1 MSSRNRDR
9 LLTSVATG
17 ALLAS
22 IGLASIAPASAGG
35 FAVRQQSASSM
46 GAAYAGNAAGGD
58 LSSMFWNPAAAT
70 VKSGTNSESHYSLML
85 PHAEVNITSSSNPA
99 FLNAASRDSGEI
111 TSLAFLSA
119 SYFSHQF
126 TNFDKN
132 LFLAFSF
139 NSPFGLKTK
148 PDNQDYA
155 GSVIGR
161 ESKLQTFNLSPTLA
175 YKILPSLSIGIG
187 AQLQYAKAKFGF
199 ATGIPSGGDTK
210 FEGSGIAAGWTAGLL
225 WQPTS
230 STSIGLGYRSAITQE
245 LDGAYINTPG
255 VVPQL
260 GLLSNAAKVKLELPD
275 TVTFS
280 VRQSLTQNFRLL
292 GTVEWANWGVLNE
305 LRVVSDGSSPTVF
318 NGTLRTPVPGQTMAV
333 LPVGWTDGWFFSLGG
348 EYDLNQRLTLRAG
361 GAYEITP
368 IDSPTKRLIGIPD
381 NDRIWASIGAS
392 YKWSETMSFDVA
404 YSHVFV
410 QDSTLDRT
418 SLSGVRMLG
427 NVDASIDIVSVSMK
441 SKW

>member
-1 MSSRNRDR
+1 MSFRNRDH

-22 IGLASIAPASAGG
+22 IGLASIVPANAGG

-70 VKSGTNSESHYSLML
+70 VKPGTNSESHYSLII
-85 PHAEVNITSSSNPA
+85 PHAEINITSSSNPA
-99 FLNAASRDSGEI
+99 FLNAGRDSGDI

-161 ESKLQTFNLSPTLA
+161 ESKLQTFNLAPTLG
-175 YKILPSLSIGIG
+175 YKIMPSLSIAVG

-199 ATGIPSGGDTK
+199 ATSTPNSGDTK
-210 FEGSGIAAGWTAGLL
+210 FEGSGLSAGWTAGIL
-225 WQPTS
+225 WQPTA
-230 STSIGLGYRSAITQE
+230 STSVGLGYRSAITQE
-245 LDGAYINTPG
+245 LDGAYINTPAATAAG
-255 VVPQL
+255 FQ
-260 GLLSNAAKVKLELPD
+260 STNAKVKLELPD

-305 LRVVSDGSSPTVF
+305 LRVVSDGTAPAVF
-318 NGTLRTPVPGQTMAV
+318 NGAFRTPAPGQTLAV
-333 LPVGWTDGWFFSLGG
+333 LPVGWTDGWYFALGG
-348 EYDLNQRLTLRAG
+348 EYDVNRQLTLRAG

-381 NDRIWASIGAS
+381 NDRIWASLGAS
-392 YKWSETMSFDVA
+392 YKWSETLSFDVA
-404 YSHVFV
+404 YAHLFV
-410 QDSTLDRT
+410 KDSTFDRT
-418 SLSGVRMLG
+418 SLNGVRMLG
-427 NVDASIDIVSVSMK
+427 NIEASTDIVSVAMK